1 MQKLL
6 LWLLFLLSIFFYADV
21 HAQMP
26 ASQLLTLA
34 ESGKADS
41 VKSILQGLLRS
52 YPDNAEYLF
61 VDAVITEDGNA
72 AFTKFGSIV
81 KNYPAS
87 KYADAAQYR
96 IYQYYF
102 ALGAYKKADSTQAV
116 LKKNYPK
123 SPYVPYANGTVE
135 MAEKKELTV
144 DTPAEIGPSGKFG
157 SKPEG
162 KPMGKN
168 KVKQIAVKPEPAK
181 AAWLVQAGAFIQ
193 KGNAEALKKQLSQT
207 GLTFRIK
214 EKQAAGATLFVVS
227 SAANSEE
234 NARAIAVKLDTEF
247 KIKARVIRNEAEKP

>member
-1 MQKLL
+1 MQKSILRLL
-6 LWLLFLLSIFFYADV
+6 LLLSIVLSADAYA
-21 HAQMP
+21 QLS

-41 VKSILQGLLRS
+41 VKSILPKLLEN

-72 AFTKFGSIV
+72 AFTKFSSIV
-81 KNYPAS
+81 KNHPAS

-123 SPYVPYANGTVE
+123 SPYVPYANGTME
-135 MAEKKELTV
+135 MAEKKEVTAE
-144 DTPAEIGPSGKFG
+144 TQAEIKPSG
-157 SKPEG
+157 KPEG
-162 KPMGKN
+162 KPLEKN
-168 KVKQIAVKPEPAK
+168 KVKQVAVKPEPAK

-193 KGNAEALKKQLSQT
+193 KANAEALKKQLSQT
-207 GLTFRIK
+207 GLTFLIK

>member
-1 MQKLL
+1 MQKSILRLL
-6 LWLLFLLSIFFYADV
+6 LLLSIVLSADAYA
-21 HAQMP
+21 QLS

-34 ESGKADS
+34 ESGKSDS
-41 VKSILQGLLRS
+41 VRSILPELLER
-52 YPDNAEYLF
+52 YPENAEYLF

-81 KNYPAS
+81 QNHPAS

-123 SPYVPYANGTVE
+123 SPYVPYANGTME

-144 DTPAEIGPSGKFG
+144 ETQAELKPSGKFEG
-157 SKPEG
+157 KSEG
-162 KPMGKN
+162 KPMAKG
-168 KVKQIAVKPEPAK
+168 KVKQVAVKPEPAK

-193 KGNAEALKKQLSQT
+193 KDNAEALKKQLSQT
-207 GLTFRIK
+207 GLTFLIK

-234 NARAIAVKLDTEF
+234 NARALAVKLDTEF